1 MIKALTVIG
10 ARPQFIKAA
19 AISRA
24 IRESFASEI
33 QEIIVHT
40 GQHYDKEMSEVFF
53 EQLGIPHENYNL
65 QVGSGSHG
73 VQTAKIIT
81 GLEEIL
87 MQEKPDL
94 VILYGDTNSTLAGA
108 VAASKL
114 CIPIVHIEAGMRS
127 FTKNVP
133 EEINRIMC
141 DHVSTLLFSPT
152 LTGVANLYREGFRK
166 DNPGPYTV
174 DNPKVYHCGD
184 IMYDNSLRFRDA
196 AQRHSAVLRDLNVQ
210 PGQFVLVTVHRQN
223 NTDDVS
229 RLSAIFSSL
238 ARLASEQGTTFV
250 VPLHPR
256 TKKVLENTGISAH
269 ADQGIM
275 IIPPVSYLDMIMLEA
290 SAEMVITDSG
300 GVQKEAYYFNKPC
313 IILQA
318 ETPWVELVDNGC
330 AALADADENKI
341 LQAFEHFRKHASAL
355 KFVPVFGDGKAAEF
369 TVQEI
374 VRNFKKQ

>member
-24 IRESFASEI
+24 VRTGFSDEIREV
-33 QEIIVHT
+33 IVHT
-40 GQHYDKEMSEVFF
+40 GQHYDRDMSQVFF
-53 EQLGIPHENYNL
+53 EQLGIPREDYNL

-73 VQTAKIIT
+73 VQTARIIT

-87 MQEKPDL
+87 LNEKPDL

-127 FTKNVP
+127 FTKRVP

-152 LTGVANLYREGFRK
+152 LTGVNNLVKEGFSL
-166 DNPGPYTV
+166 DNHGPYTV
-174 DNPKVYHCGD
+174 DNPKVYPCGD
-184 IMYDNSLRFRDA
+184 IMYDNSLYFRDVALKQSQILYA
-196 AQRHSAVLRDLNVQ
+196 AATE
-210 PGQFVLVTVHRQN
+210 PGKFSLVTVHRQN
-223 NTDDVS
+223 NTDDLT
-229 RLSAIFSSL
+229 RLSGIFRALETL
-238 ARLASEQGTTFV
+238 AASHNTTFV

-256 TKKVLENTGISAH
+256 TKKVLEGTDAGKTDFKGIK
-269 ADQGIM
+269 
-275 IIPPVSYLDMIMLEA
+275 IIAPVSYLDMIMLESA
-290 SAEMVITDSG
+290 SEMVITDSG

-313 IILQA
+313 IILQD
-318 ETPWVELVDNGC
+318 ETPWVELVESGC
-330 AALADADENKI
+330 ALLADADPQRIQKAFAYFRAS
-341 LQAFEHFRKHASAL
+341 QANL
-355 KFVPVFGDGKAAEF
+355 KFSPLFGDGKAAEF
-369 TVQEI
+369 TVGEI
-374 VRNFKKQ
+374 VKCFKKD